1 MTAAPVSAE
10 RLAAA
15 ARAQTGI
22 PDARVF
28 DVRRA
33 WEDRLP
39 DLWGVTVESPARR
52 SNAFFRVADGR
63 VAVPAGAMHAAR
75 ELSEL
80 RPLDGQPWG
89 GGLIYIVTA
98 AGGAT
103 PGFPDSWRADEAP
116 RADGG
121 VRMTVQMPSSWVA
134 YAAAGGVGPAPAN
147 ASGPS
152 GGGVTPPAE
161 MATATLDLGAD
172 SSLQWR
178 YQLAGREID
187 GPAGAP
193 ADAAPA
199 LGDDALVAALDGA
212 RRRAAAPRAMPVREP
227 RPLPGR
233 PDVLVVELWALG
245 PVYVAAAGAAPGV
258 DWGAPPSE
266 LVPLLSAADRLPP
279 GILPQDLLR
288 SAEVAGG
295 ELAAS
300 FPAPLVEWAAGGAR
314 QRSPRVAGV
323 RSDADMAR
331 DGRVRIRLDGASDWV
346 LEVADGAGWSAAR
359 GDVP

>member
-1 MTAAPVSAE
+1 
-10 RLAAA
+10 
-15 ARAQTGI
+15 
-22 PDARVF
+22 
-28 DVRRA
+28 
-33 WEDRLP
+33 
-39 DLWGVTVESPARR
+39 
-52 SNAFFRVADGR
+52 
-63 VAVPAGAMHAAR
+63 
-75 ELSEL
+75 
-80 RPLDGQPWG
+80 
-89 GGLIYIVTA
+89 
-98 AGGAT
+98 
-103 PGFPDSWRADEAP
+103 
-116 RADGG
+116 
-121 VRMTVQMPSSWVA
+121 
-134 YAAAGGVGPAPAN
+134 
-147 ASGPS
+147 
-152 GGGVTPPAE
+152 

-212 RRRAAAPRAMPVREP
+212 RRRAAAPRAMPGREP

-300 FPAPLVEWAAGGAR
+300 LPAPLVEWAAGGAR